1 MGATQLADSVAL
13 FLDPNTDADL
23 FAAIALEMP
32 VWIVGTPQNIQLAK
46 SGRQS
51 LDDLRSDWIT
61 TFDVNGFFDRTAIA
75 IGSTEMVQLHH
86 PRMTRFHVFG
96 LPAEGERD
104 PVWLQS
110 GFTLV
115 SRIDGHAIFECKE
128 QVFE

>member
-1 MGATQLADSVAL
+1 MQLTDSVAL

-32 VWIVGTPQNIQLAK
+32 VWISRTPQNIQLAQ

-51 LDDLRSDWIT
+51 LDDLRFDWIT
-61 TFDVNGFFDRTAIA
+61 TFDVKGSFYRTAIA

-86 PRMTRFHVFG
+86 PRMTRFHIFG
-96 LPAEGERD
+96 LPAEGELD
-104 PVWLQS
+104 PGWPRG

-115 SRIDGHAIFECKE
+115 SGTDCHAIFECKE